1 VVVIKEN
8 APAGAGYSP
17 LTLSGSQWSRPQ
29 QGSISR
35 TTTSIRKRT

>member
-17 LTLSGSQWSRPQ
+17 LTLTGSQWSRPQ
-29 QGSISR
+29 QSAYR
-35 TTTSIRKRT
+35 RPAASIRKRT